1 MKGVPYGTDASQL
14 SAAGIPCIVLDPASI
29 AQTHGP
35 DEYVKF
41 VQLETAVEV
50 YRSITLNY

>member
-1 MKGVPYGTDASQL
+1 MPYGTDASQL

-50 YRSITLNY
+50 YRPIMLNY